1 VRRLEARP
9 TQKYDSGTAARSAHL
24 RTAPRADGPGP
35 RGARAARLAAHPAAR
50 RVRAAPGAF
59 PSLPPCVLPAPQGPL
74 QLVCCARPG
83 VVTSPTTAPTCI
95 GMDAAAAAD
104 AGAAAPGGEQLT
116 ADKLLEAI
124 KTIKA
129 ENPDFGIKRV
139 WTTLKEGQGL
149 EVSEKRVK
157 KIMQE
162 NGLTEG
168 GAGGAAEPAAEGGE
182 LTAEQQKKKKAS
194 QKQKEKA
201 KDKAAF
207 NAWCDKVLADSAHLV
222 EGMSQE
228 KLLAIPPEFRNYD
241 FTGPL
246 RPAYVT
252 KQAQIPEGIGVPRP
266 DYADTSD
273 PVSEKLM
280 RGNSSVDCKEG
291 DDVEGMRLAGRLGR
305 EVIDV
310 AGRFLKVGVTGDQID
325 RIVHA
330 ASLERNCYPS
340 PLNYYRFPKSVCVS
354 ANEVPAACD

>member
-1 VRRLEARP
+1 VGMGGSRKRGGGSTGAAHQLVGPDVWRAHGDGDGRLVLGDGEDWRDHRAGRVRQQKHGDGREHRRQAALRGRGERRGEGAVRRLEARP

-182 LTAEQQKKKKAS
+182 LTARS
-194 QKQKEKA
+194 RRRRRRTR
-201 KDKAAF
+201 
-207 NAWCDKVLADSAHLV
+207 
-222 EGMSQE
+222 
-228 KLLAIPPEFRNYD
+228 PPSTRGA
-241 FTGPL
+241 TRCWQTL
-246 RPAYVT
+246 RTWSRA
-252 KQAQIPEGIGVPRP
+252 
-266 DYADTSD
+266 
-273 PVSEKLM
+273 
-280 RGNSSVDCKEG
+280 
-291 DDVEGMRLAGRLGR
+291 
-305 EVIDV
+305 
-310 AGRFLKVGVTGDQID
+310 
-325 RIVHA
+325 
-330 ASLERNCYPS
+330 
-340 PLNYYRFPKSVCVS
+340 
-354 ANEVPAACD
+354 